1 MSRFTGTLTSPLPPA
16 LQGEIELANLR
27 AQELASQDRELHFTS
42 DASGRVVVELRTLKG
57 RVVAR
62 IPAALALDIISGVD
76 LDEALRAA
84 KSECDS
90 RPRPPAE
97 A

>member
-1 MSRFTGTLTSPLPPA
+1 
-16 LQGEIELANLR
+16 
-27 AQELASQDRELHFTS
+27 
-42 DASGRVVVELRTLKG
+42 VVVELRTLKG
-57 RVVAR
+57 RVVGR
-62 IPAALALDIISGVD
+62 IAAALALDIISGAD